1 MKKLLILDANSI
13 VNRAFYAVKLL
24 TTKDGTHT
32 NAIFGFLNIL
42 LKYVEEI
49 NPDYIAAAFD
59 LPAPTFRH
67 KMFDGYKATRHKM
80 PDELAEQ
87 MPILKDVLSAMQ
99 IRIFQKEGYEADDII
114 GTFARVCEE
123 EKIECCVLTGDRDD
137 LQLASDMVHIH
148 LVTTRMG
155 NTTTEVFDDKK
166 VLEKYGVT
174 PLEFIDLK
182 AIMGDSSDNIPGV
195 RGIGEKGATTL
206 IKAFHS
212 VDGIYENLDSD
223 IITKSVRTKLTE
235 GKDEAY
241 MSKTLATIDRFV
253 PIDIVIPETERR
265 EADKSALFEI
275 FSKLEFRSFIKK
287 MQLESAANPEE
298 AELVEDFWEQISF
311 ETVEDGKILE
321 NLLQNDG
328 ICYFPDFTDDYIA
341 FAMEEKKSYCAAYS
355 AHKDIWNAFFASDT
369 NKTTHSLKEQLLYLQ
384 KKGVAAK
391 DVAFD
396 TEIAAYL
403 LAPSRKGYDF
413 ESLCM
418 EYLHVSME
426 STASDDGQISLD
438 SLLTPKTDTEP
449 LMKKAAVLYALK
461 SVLSEKLDK
470 NGLHELFETV
480 EMPLVYV
487 LASMEEAGVRV
498 DKDKLTEFGKL
509 LKTEI
514 DRLTLEIYE
523 LAGKEFN
530 INSPKQLGTVLF
542 EDLGLSAKKKTKSGY
557 STNAEV
563 LEKLIGVHPII
574 AKILEYRKLT
584 KLNSTYVEG
593 LMAVIH
599 PETGKVHSSFNQTVT
614 VTGRIS
620 STEPNLQ
627 NIPVRTE
634 LGREMRKMF
643 VASDEDHVLIDADY
657 SQIEL
662 RVLAHLAQD
671 ENMKEAFISGSDIH
685 ASTASRVFGVDKN
698 TVTPEMR
705 SAAKA
710 INFGLVYGMG
720 EFSLSQ
726 DLGISVKEAKAYI
739 EEYLG
744 SYPNV
749 KQFMHDT
756 VETAKQ
762 QGYVT
767 TMFGRKREIP
777 EISSSNYQVRTFG
790 ERAAMNTPVQGTA
803 ADIIKLAMIKVY
815 NRLKEE
821 HLKSRLILQVH
832 DELIIDACK
841 EEADRVCVLL
851 KQEMEQAASLLVP
864 LKVDMETGRSWYD
877 TK

>member
-24 TTKDGTHT
+24 TTKDGVHT

-49 NPDYIAAAFD
+49 DPDYIAAAFD

-80 PDELAEQ
+80 PDELAQQ

-99 IRIFQKEGYEADDII
+99 IRIFQKEGYEADDVI

-123 EKIECCVLTGDRDD
+123 ENIECCVLTGDRDD
-137 LQLASDMVHIH
+137 LQLASERVHIH

-212 VDGIYENLDSD
+212 VDGIYENIESD

-235 GKDEAY
+235 GKEDAY
-241 MSKTLATIDRFV
+241 MSKALATIDRFV
-253 PIDIVIPETERR
+253 PINIVISETERK
-265 EADKSALFEI
+265 EADKGALYDL
-275 FSKLEFRSFIKK
+275 FSELEFRSFIKK
-287 MQLESAANPEE
+287 MGLEPTKEQEPE
-298 AELVEDFWEQISF
+298 LYEDFWEHMTF
-311 ETVEDGKILE
+311 ETVKDGKALE
-321 NLLQNDG
+321 KLLQKEG
-328 ICYFPDFTDDYIA
+328 TCYWPDFDSDYIA
-341 FAMEEKKSYCAAYS
+341 FTSEENKSYCASYS
-355 AHKDIWNAFFASDT
+355 FFEDVWKNFFESDIR
-369 NKTTHSLKEQLLYLQ
+369 KTTHGLKEQLLYLQ

-391 DVAFD
+391 EISFD

-403 LAPSRKGYDF
+403 LAPSRKGYDM
-413 ESLCM
+413 ESLCA
-418 EYLHVSME
+418 EYLHISME
-426 STASDDGQISLD
+426 STESDDGQISLD
-438 SLLTPKTDTEP
+438 SLLTPETDTQP
-449 LMKKAAVLYALK
+449 LMNKAAALYALRAM
-461 SVLSEKLDK
+461 LSEKLQK
-470 NGLHELFETV
+470 NGLRELFETV

-487 LASMEEAGVRV
+487 LASMEEAGIRV
-498 DKDKLTEFGKL
+498 DKEKLTEFGKL
-509 LKTEI
+509 LKKEI

-530 INSPKQLGTVLF
+530 INSPKQLGSVLF

-563 LEKLIGVHPII
+563 LEKLVGVHPII
-574 AKILEYRKLT
+574 EKILEYRKLS

-593 LMAVIH
+593 LVSVIH
-599 PETGKVHSSFNQTVT
+599 PETGKVHSSFHQTVT

-620 STEPNLQ
+620 SAEPNLQ

-643 VASDEDHVLIDADY
+643 VASDENHVLIDADY

-671 ENMKEAFISGSDIH
+671 ENMREAFVSGHDIH
-685 ASTASRVFGVDKN
+685 ASTASRVFGVDKDA
-698 TVTPEMR
+698 VTPEMR

-739 EEYLG
+739 DEYLG

-756 VETAKQ
+756 VETAKK

-803 ADIIKLAMIKVY
+803 ADIIKLAMIRVY
-815 NRLKEE
+815 HKLKEE
-821 HLKSRLILQVH
+821 NLKSRLILQVH

-851 KQEMEQAASLLVP
+851 KQEMEQAASLCVP
-864 LKVDMETGRSWYD
+864 LKADMETGHSWYD